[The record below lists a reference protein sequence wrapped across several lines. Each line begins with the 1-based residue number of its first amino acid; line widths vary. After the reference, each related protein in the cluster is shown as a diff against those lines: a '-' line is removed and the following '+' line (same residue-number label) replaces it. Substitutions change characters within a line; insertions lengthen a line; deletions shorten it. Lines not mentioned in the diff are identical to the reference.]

1 MAHYY
6 DAELKRPTTFNF
18 ATDVVDYWASNA
30 PKDGVAMHWISED
43 RKTERRLSFEY
54 FRRQSHRL
62 SVLLRDHLGMQKG
75 DRLLLIMP
83 RLPEWWSICTATVRC
98 GVVVCPA
105 TALLVDKDIEY
116 RCNRSGSTVFIG
128 DSVSVAKLLK
138 VRERCPTLK
147 HVLQLGPGQVPN
159 GVQSFEALLE
169 SVLEDAR
176 YTRPRPDVKDRSM
189 IYFTSGTTGSPK

>member
-6 DAELKRPTTFNF
+6 DAELKRPSTFNF
-18 ATDVVDYWASNA
+18 ATDVVDYWATKA
-30 PKDGVAMHWISED
+30 PTDSVAMHWISED
-43 RKTERRLSFEY
+43 RKTERRLSFNH
-54 FRRQSHRL
+54 FSQQSHRL
-62 SVLLRDHLGMQKG
+62 AVMLRERLGMQRG

-83 RLPEWWSICTATVRC
+83 RLPEWWAICTATVRC

-116 RCNRSGSTVFIG
+116 RCNRSESTVFIG

-138 VRERCPTLK
+138 VKAKCPSLK
-147 HVLQLGPGQVPN
+147 HILQLGSGDVPE
-159 GVQSFEALLE
+159 GVRSFEALLR
-169 SVLEDAR
+169 SVSDGVR
-176 YTRPRPDVKDRSM
+176 YTGQRPNVKDISM